1 MNFDEGVRYFFCEGV
16 GRVSIT
22 FSIVISA
29 IKLSKGLG
37 CVIISVHDHNGRPFV
52 TSFDDKVRSLSECTD
67 GVPFSTGEVAGTSS
81 RRFPVNLRVD
91 CVDILVKGCIHILSG
106 YPYTFFIEAVVAGGP
121 RGTVIWG
128 RVVCGGLDVK
138 EFTES

>member
-1 MNFDEGVRYFFCEGV
+1 MNLDDGVRYFFCEGV
-16 GRVSIT
+16 GRLSIT
-22 FSIVISA
+22 FSIVISV

-52 TSFDDKVRSLSECTD
+52 TLFDDKVRSLSEFTD
-67 GVPFSTGEVAGTSS
+67 GVPFSMGEVAGTSS

-91 CVDILVKGCIHILSG
+91 CVDVVVKGCIPILRG
-106 YPYTFFIEAVVAGGP
+106 YPYTVVAGGP

-128 RVVCGGLDVK
+128 LVVCGGLDVK

>member
-1 MNFDEGVRYFFCEGV
+1 MNFDEGIRYFICEGV

-22 FSIVISA
+22 FSTVISV

-52 TSFDDKVRSLSECTD
+52 SPFADKVRSLSEFTD

-91 CVDILVKGCIHILSG
+91 CVDVVVKGSIPIL
-106 YPYTFFIEAVVAGGP
+106 
-121 RGTVIWG
+121 RGTHTLFSSKRLWLG
-128 RVVCGGLDVK
+128 APEGLSSGVWSSV
-138 EFTES
+138 EGSM